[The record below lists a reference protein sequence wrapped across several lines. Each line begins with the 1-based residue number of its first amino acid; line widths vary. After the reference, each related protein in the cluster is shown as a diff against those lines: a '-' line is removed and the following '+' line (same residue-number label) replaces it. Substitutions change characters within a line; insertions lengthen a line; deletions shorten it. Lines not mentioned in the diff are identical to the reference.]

1 MNNTKFAPRRVFI
14 TSVGVLSSLGST
26 PQEIMACFEKGRTA
40 FMRPSFD
47 RNAVVAPIENF
58 DVKDFTGSFKGRRYL
73 NRGAQ
78 FSVAAAL
85 CALKESGID
94 GEQAANAGLFVGSGP
109 NFDIGK
115 EVPRIKAG
123 EIEEGGLMALWM
135 LRFLPNTAASTI
147 ASLTGV
153 HGENLTVGTACTAAL
168 QAIGEAYRKIRD
180 GYLDLAFAGGGDSR
194 MSKGG
199 ILAYKKAG
207 ALFVGD
213 GDPATASRPFDRTRK
228 GFVPGEGGAF
238 FLLEEQGH
246 AEKRGAKIYGEICG
260 LGVSINGAG
269 MTAPDPEGFWEEAAV
284 RGALGEAGMT
294 PAQIDAVAAHGTGT
308 LLNDDMEAGLLV
320 RVYGSHTPHVIALK
334 SWIGHL
340 STACGAVEL
349 ALCLILMQNS
359 RLPEIR
365 NLQDPCREGINFV
378 RRREKT
384 SVRTVMVENFGF
396 GGQNSA
402 LIVKSPEML

>member
-1 MNNTKFAPRRVFI
+1 MNNTKSTPRRVFI
-14 TSVGVLSSLGST
+14 TSIGVLSSLGST
-26 PQEIMACFEKGRTA
+26 PLEITASFKKGRTA
-40 FMRPSFD
+40 FMRPAFD
-47 RNAVVAPIENF
+47 HSAVVAPIEKF

-94 GEQAANAGLFVGSGP
+94 AEQAAKAGLFVGSGP
-109 NFDIGK
+109 NFDIGR
-115 EVPRIKAG
+115 EVPRINAG
-123 EIEEGGLMALWM
+123 EIEEGELMALWM

-147 ASLTGV
+147 ARLTGT
-153 HGENLTVGTACTAAL
+153 HGENLTIGTACTATL

-180 GYLDLAFAGGGDSR
+180 GYLELAFAGGGDSR

-213 GDPATASRPFDRTRK
+213 GDPVMASRPFDKTRK

-238 FLLEEQGH
+238 FLLEEKRH
-246 AEKRGAKIYGEICG
+246 AEKRGAIIYGEICG
-260 LGVSINGAG
+260 LGVSINGTG

-284 RGALGEAGMT
+284 RCALGEAGMT
-294 PAQIDAVAAHGTGT
+294 PAQIDVVAAHGTGT
-308 LLNDDMEAGLLV
+308 LLNDDMEAGLLA
-320 RVYGSHTPHVIALK
+320 RVYGNCAPHVIALK

-349 ALCLILMQNS
+349 ALCLILMQNGF
-359 RLPEIR
+359 LPEIR

-378 RRREKT
+378 RRREKA
-384 SVRTVMVENFGF
+384 SFRTVMVENFGF

-402 LIVKSPEML
+402 LIVKTTD